1 MGEKKIYLE
10 IVFAPSPLHG
20 LAFRLVHRH
29 IKGSTVFSPTF
40 GDIPNDLSFV
50 FQLSFGLQDIFEL
63 TPKKNSRLAFEGSH
77 MLKAIQAVVLAVLA
91 RVFVV
96 VLSSFLVVR
105 GSKLSSRHLNGK
117 RVRVSVCRRA

>member
-63 TPKKNSRLAFEGSH
+63 TPEKNSRLAFEGSH
-77 MLKAIQAVVLAVLA
+77 MLKAIQAVVLA